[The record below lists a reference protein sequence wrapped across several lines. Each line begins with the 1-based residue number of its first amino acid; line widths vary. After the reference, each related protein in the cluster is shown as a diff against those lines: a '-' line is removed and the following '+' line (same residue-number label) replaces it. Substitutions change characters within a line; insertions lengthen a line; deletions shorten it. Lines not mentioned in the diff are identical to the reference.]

1 MKLQEI
7 THAASVRCVDTNSA
21 GAIFHGERVL
31 SALLDL
37 RKAGTERTEVDWQQC
52 LTKDC
57 DLTVNV
63 VLITAKSIGKQMGI

>member
-1 MKLQEI
+1 MQPLSDAW
-7 THAASVRCVDTNSA
+7 TLTVRCHL
-21 GAIFHGERVL
+21 HGGRVL

-52 LTKDC
+52 LTKGC

-63 VLITAKSIGKQMGI
+63 VVITAKSIGKQMGI